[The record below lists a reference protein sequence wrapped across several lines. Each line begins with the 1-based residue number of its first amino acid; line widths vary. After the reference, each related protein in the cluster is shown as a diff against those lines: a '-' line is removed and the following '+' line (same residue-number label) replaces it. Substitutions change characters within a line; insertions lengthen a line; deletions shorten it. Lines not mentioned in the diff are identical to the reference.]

1 MADKKMSGA
10 KFIAETFKGYGVTH
24 VFFVEAILRQTL
36 VEMEAL
42 GIHRIL
48 THSEK
53 AAAYMADGYA
63 RMSRRPGICM
73 SQSVGAANLASGL
86 QDPYLGLSPVI
97 ALTGKKAPSAQHR
110 NAYQEIPHGPMF
122 DSVTKYNV
130 SIDTGEQLPYFI
142 RQAFREATSGSPG
155 PVHLDI
161 GGGYAGEGIESTE
174 VNSDVMIEEPFTHYP
189 SMRPEPE
196 NRAAQEAVRVLED
209 AERPVIVAGG
219 GAKASSAGPDIVE
232 LAEMLSIPVATSLNG
247 KDIILEN
254 HPLNV
259 GVVGSYSRWCANR
272 AVSEADLVLFIGSH
286 TGDQVTNDWT
296 VPRLGTPVIQI
307 DIDPSELGRSYPNTV
322 SLIGDAKVT
331 VRRMKEFLKNTT
343 KHKSWAE
350 RAQHLVR
357 EWRDEVEPLRHS
369 EATPIRPERL
379 CKEITEALPPDAILV
394 SDTGYAGIWT
404 GTMVYLTRPGQNY
417 IRAAGSLGWSFPASL
432 GAKCGAPNRPVVCFT
447 GDGGFWYHLSELETA
462 SRCGIKTVTV
472 VNNNQCLRQCLEG
485 INRAYGDR
493 SGNKD
498 EMCKFQDVNF
508 ARIAQEMG
516 CLGIRVEHPDEISEA
531 LRRALVSDLPAVVDV
546 VTDIT
551 CKAPSPWTPP
561 FNKFGKV
568 MGKLN
573 QKNRK
578 EKEGG

>member
-1 MADKKMSGA
+1 MKNLRQTGCDRVGAKGDDDMSAKKMSGA
-10 KFIAETFKGYGVTH
+10 RFMAETFKGYGVTH
-24 VFFVEAILRQTL
+24 VFFVEAILRRTL

-42 GIHRIL
+42 GIRRIL

-97 ALTGKKAPSAQHR
+97 ALTGKKPPFAQHR

-122 DSVTKYNV
+122 ESVTKYNV
-130 SIDTGEQLPYFI
+130 SIDTGEQLPYFL

-161 GGGYAGEGIESTE
+161 GGGYAGEGIESAE
-174 VNSDVMIEEPFTHYP
+174 VNSDVVIEEPFTHYP

-196 NRAAQEAVRVLED
+196 NGAVQGAVRVLED

-219 GAKASSAGPDIVE
+219 GARASSAGPEIVE
-232 LAEMLSIPVATSLNG
+232 LAEMLSIPIATSLNG
-247 KDIILEN
+247 KEIILEH

-272 AVSEADLVLFIGSH
+272 VVSEADLVLFIGSH

-296 VPRLGTPVIQI
+296 VPRPGTPVIQI

-322 SLIGDAKVT
+322 ALIGDAKAT
-331 VRRMKEFLKNTT
+331 VRRMKEFLKNKTT
-343 KHKSWAE
+343 HKSWAE
-350 RAQHLVR
+350 RTQQLVK

-369 EATPIRPERL
+369 GATPIRVERL
-379 CKEITEALPPDAILV
+379 CKEITQALPPDAILV

-404 GTMVYLTRPGQNY
+404 GTMVYLTHPGQSY
-417 IRAAGSLGWSFPASL
+417 IRAAGSLGWGFPASL
-432 GAKCGAPNRPVVCFT
+432 GAKCGAPNRPVICFT
-447 GDGGFWYHLSELETA
+447 GDGGFWYHLGELETA
-462 SRCGIKTVTV
+462 SRCNIKTVTV

-485 INRAYGDR
+485 IHRAYGDR
-493 SGNKD
+493 PGNKD

-516 CLGIRVEHPDEISEA
+516 CLGIRVEHPEEISEA
-531 LRRALVSDLPAVVDV
+531 LRKALVSDLPAVVDV
-546 VTDIT
+546 VTDVT
-551 CKAPSPWTPP
+551 CEAPSPWTPP
-561 FNKFGKV
+561 VK
-568 MGKLN
+568 
-573 QKNRK
+573 
-578 EKEGG
+578 

>member
-1 MADKKMSGA
+1 
-10 KFIAETFKGYGVTH
+10 
-24 VFFVEAILRQTL
+24 
-36 VEMEAL
+36 
-42 GIHRIL
+42 
-48 THSEK
+48 
-53 AAAYMADGYA
+53 MADGYA

-73 SQSVGAANLASGL
+73 AQSVGAANLASGL

-97 ALTGKKAPSAQHR
+97 ALTGKKPPFAQHR

-122 DSVTKYNV
+122 ESVTKYNV
-130 SIDTGEQLPYFI
+130 SIDIGEQLPYLI

-161 GGGYAGEGIESTE
+161 SGGYAGEGVESAE
-174 VNSDVMIEEPFTHYP
+174 ADFEVMIEEPFTHYP

-219 GAKASSAGPDIVE
+219 GARASSAGPDIVE

-485 INRAYGDR
+485 INRAYGER
-493 SGNKD
+493 PGNKD

>member
-1 MADKKMSGA
+1 MSGA
-10 KFIAETFKGYGVTH
+10 RFMAETFKGYGVTH
-24 VFFVEAILRQTL
+24 VFFVEAILRRTL

-42 GIHRIL
+42 GIRRIL

-63 RMSRRPGICM
+63 RMNRRPGICM

-97 ALTGKKAPSAQHR
+97 ALTGKKPPFAQHR

-122 DSVTKYNV
+122 ESVTKYNV
-130 SIDTGEQLPYFI
+130 SIDTGEQLPYFL

-161 GGGYAGEGIESTE
+161 GGGYAGEGIESAE
-174 VNSDVMIEEPFTHYP
+174 VNSDVVIEEPFTHYP

-196 NRAAQEAVRVLED
+196 NGAVQGAVRVLED

-219 GAKASSAGPDIVE
+219 GARASSAGPEIVE
-232 LAEMLSIPVATSLNG
+232 LAEMLSIPIATSLNG
-247 KDIILEN
+247 KEIILEH

-272 AVSEADLVLFIGSH
+272 VVSEADLVLFIGSH

-296 VPRLGTPVIQI
+296 VPRPGTPVIQI

-322 SLIGDAKVT
+322 ALIGDAKAT
-331 VRRMKEFLKNTT
+331 VRRMKEFLKNKTT
-343 KHKSWAE
+343 HKSWAE
-350 RAQHLVR
+350 RTQQLVK

-369 EATPIRPERL
+369 GATPIRVERL
-379 CKEITEALPPDAILV
+379 CKEITQALPPDAILV

-404 GTMVYLTRPGQNY
+404 GTMVYLTHPGQSY
-417 IRAAGSLGWSFPASL
+417 IRAAGSLGWGFPASL
-432 GAKCGAPNRPVVCFT
+432 GAKCGAPNRPVICFT
-447 GDGGFWYHLSELETA
+447 GDGGFWYHLGELETA
-462 SRCGIKTVTV
+462 SRCNIKTVTV

-485 INRAYGDR
+485 IHRAYGDR
-493 SGNKD
+493 PGNKD

-516 CLGIRVEHPDEISEA
+516 CLGIRVEHPEEISEA
-531 LRRALVSDLPAVVDV
+531 LRKALVSDLPAVVDV
-546 VTDIT
+546 VTDVT
-551 CKAPSPWTPP
+551 CKVPSPWTPP
-561 FNKFGKV
+561 VK
-568 MGKLN
+568 
-573 QKNRK
+573 
-578 EKEGG
+578 

>member
-1 MADKKMSGA
+1 MKNLRQTGCDRVGAKGDDDMSAKKMSGA
-10 KFIAETFKGYGVTH
+10 RFMAETFKGYGVTH
-24 VFFVEAILRQTL
+24 VFFVEAILRRTL

-42 GIHRIL
+42 GIRRIL

-97 ALTGKKAPSAQHR
+97 ALTGKKPPFAQHR

-122 DSVTKYNV
+122 ESVTKYNV
-130 SIDTGEQLPYFI
+130 SIDTGEQLPYFL

-161 GGGYAGEGIESTE
+161 GGGYAGEGIESAE
-174 VNSDVMIEEPFTHYP
+174 VNSDVVIEEPFTHYP

-196 NRAAQEAVRVLED
+196 NGAVQGAVRVLED

-219 GAKASSAGPDIVE
+219 GARASSAGPEIVE
-232 LAEMLSIPVATSLNG
+232 LAEMLSIPIATSLNG
-247 KDIILEN
+247 KEIILEH

-272 AVSEADLVLFIGSH
+272 VVSEADLVLFIGSH

-296 VPRLGTPVIQI
+296 VPRPGTPVIQI

-322 SLIGDAKVT
+322 ALIGDAKAT
-331 VRRMKEFLKNTT
+331 VRRMKEFLKNKTT
-343 KHKSWAE
+343 HKSWAE
-350 RAQHLVR
+350 RTQQLVK

-369 EATPIRPERL
+369 GATPIRVERL
-379 CKEITEALPPDAILV
+379 CKEITQALPPDAILV

-404 GTMVYLTRPGQNY
+404 GTMVYLTHPGQSY
-417 IRAAGSLGWSFPASL
+417 IRAAGSLGWGFPASL
-432 GAKCGAPNRPVVCFT
+432 GAKCGAPNRPVICFT
-447 GDGGFWYHLSELETA
+447 GDGGFWYHLGELETA
-462 SRCGIKTVTV
+462 SRCNIKTVTV

-485 INRAYGDR
+485 IHRAYGDR
-493 SGNKD
+493 PGNKD

-516 CLGIRVEHPDEISEA
+516 CLGIRVEHPEEISEA
-531 LRRALVSDLPAVVDV
+531 LRKALVSDLPAVVDV
-546 VTDIT
+546 VTDVT
-551 CKAPSPWTPP
+551 CKVPSPWTPP
-561 FNKFGKV
+561 VK
-568 MGKLN
+568 
-573 QKNRK
+573 
-578 EKEGG
+578 

>member
-1 MADKKMSGA
+1 MSAKKMSGA
-10 KFIAETFKGYGVTH
+10 RFMAETFKGYGVTH
-24 VFFVEAILRQTL
+24 VFFVEAILRRTL

-42 GIHRIL
+42 GIRRIL

-97 ALTGKKAPSAQHR
+97 ALTGKKPPFAQHR

-122 DSVTKYNV
+122 ESVTKYNV
-130 SIDTGEQLPYFI
+130 SIDTGEQLPYFL
-142 RQAFREATSGSPG
+142 RQAFRETTSGSPG

-161 GGGYAGEGIESTE
+161 GGGYAGEGIESAE
-174 VNSDVMIEEPFTHYP
+174 VNSDVVIEEPFTHYP
-189 SMRPEPE
+189 SMRPEPG
-196 NRAAQEAVRVLED
+196 NGAVQGAVRVLED

-219 GAKASSAGPDIVE
+219 GARSSGAGPEIVE
-232 LAEMLSIPVATSLNG
+232 LAEMLSIPIATSLNG
-247 KDIILEN
+247 KEIILEH

-272 AVSEADLVLFIGSH
+272 VVSEADLVLFIGSH

-296 VPRLGTPVIQI
+296 VPRPGTPVIQI

-322 SLIGDAKVT
+322 ALIGDAKAT
-331 VRRMKEFLKNTT
+331 VRRMKEFLKNKTT
-343 KHKSWAE
+343 HKSWAE
-350 RAQHLVR
+350 RTQQLVK

-369 EATPIRPERL
+369 GATPIRVERL
-379 CKEITEALPPDAILV
+379 CKEITQALPPDAILV

-404 GTMVYLTRPGQNY
+404 GTMVYLTHPGQSY
-417 IRAAGSLGWSFPASL
+417 IRAAGSLGWGFPASL
-432 GAKCGAPNRPVVCFT
+432 GAKCGAPNRPVICFT
-447 GDGGFWYHLSELETA
+447 GDGGFWYHLGELETA
-462 SRCGIKTVTV
+462 SRCNIKTVTV

-485 INRAYGDR
+485 IHRAYGDR
-493 SGNKD
+493 PGNKD

-516 CLGIRVEHPDEISEA
+516 CLGIRVEHPEEISEA
-531 LRRALVSDLPAVVDV
+531 LRKALVSDLPAVVDV
-546 VTDIT
+546 VTDVT
-551 CKAPSPWTPP
+551 CKVPSPWTPP
-561 FNKFGKV
+561 FK
-568 MGKLN
+568 
-573 QKNRK
+573 
-578 EKEGG
+578 

>member
-1 MADKKMSGA
+1 MSAKKMSGA
-10 KFIAETFKGYGVTH
+10 RFMAETFKGYGVTH
-24 VFFVEAILRQTL
+24 VFFVEAILRRTL

-42 GIHRIL
+42 GIRRIL

-97 ALTGKKAPSAQHR
+97 ALTGKKPPFAQHR

-122 DSVTKYNV
+122 ESVTKYNV
-130 SIDTGEQLPYFI
+130 SIDTGEQLPYFL

-161 GGGYAGEGIESTE
+161 GGGYAGEGIESAE
-174 VNSDVMIEEPFTHYP
+174 VNSDVVIEEPFTHYP

-196 NRAAQEAVRVLED
+196 NGAVQGAVRVLED

-219 GAKASSAGPDIVE
+219 GARASSAGPEIVE
-232 LAEMLSIPVATSLNG
+232 LAEMLSIPIATSLNG
-247 KDIILEN
+247 KEIILEH

-272 AVSEADLVLFIGSH
+272 VVSEADLVLFIGSH

-296 VPRLGTPVIQI
+296 VPRPGTPVIQI

-322 SLIGDAKVT
+322 ALIGDAKAT
-331 VRRMKEFLKNTT
+331 VRRMKEFLKNKTT
-343 KHKSWAE
+343 HKSWAE
-350 RAQHLVR
+350 RTQQLVK

-369 EATPIRPERL
+369 GATPIRVERL
-379 CKEITEALPPDAILV
+379 CKEITQALPPDAILV

-404 GTMVYLTRPGQNY
+404 GTMVYLTHPGQSY
-417 IRAAGSLGWSFPASL
+417 IRAAGSLGWGFPASL
-432 GAKCGAPNRPVVCFT
+432 GAKCGAPNRPVICFT
-447 GDGGFWYHLSELETA
+447 GDGGFWYHLGELETA
-462 SRCGIKTVTV
+462 SRCNIKTVTV

-485 INRAYGDR
+485 IHRAYGDR
-493 SGNKD
+493 PGNKD

-516 CLGIRVEHPDEISEA
+516 CLGIRVEHPEEISEA
-531 LRRALVSDLPAVVDV
+531 LRKALVSDLPAVVDV
-546 VTDIT
+546 VTDVT
-551 CKAPSPWTPP
+551 CKVPSPWTPP
-561 FNKFGKV
+561 VK
-568 MGKLN
+568 
-573 QKNRK
+573 
-578 EKEGG
+578 

>member
-1 MADKKMSGA
+1 MSGA
-10 KFIAETFKGYGVTH
+10 RFMAETFKGYGVTH
-24 VFFVEAILRQTL
+24 VFFVEAILRRTL

-42 GIHRIL
+42 GIRRIL

-97 ALTGKKAPSAQHR
+97 ALTGKKPPFAQHR

-122 DSVTKYNV
+122 ESVTKYNV
-130 SIDTGEQLPYFI
+130 SIDTGEQLPYFL

-161 GGGYAGEGIESTE
+161 GGGYAGEGIESAE
-174 VNSDVMIEEPFTHYP
+174 VNSDVVIEEPFTHYP

-196 NRAAQEAVRVLED
+196 NGAVQGAVRVLED

-219 GAKASSAGPDIVE
+219 GARASSAGPEIVE
-232 LAEMLSIPVATSLNG
+232 LAEMLSIPIATSLNG
-247 KDIILEN
+247 KEIILEH

-259 GVVGSYSRWCANR
+259 GVVGSYSRWCTNR
-272 AVSEADLVLFIGSH
+272 VVSEADLVLFIGSH

-296 VPRLGTPVIQI
+296 VPRPGTPVIQI

-322 SLIGDAKVT
+322 ALIGDAKAT
-331 VRRMKEFLKNTT
+331 VRRMKEFLKNKTT
-343 KHKSWAE
+343 HKSWAE
-350 RAQHLVR
+350 RTQQLVK

-369 EATPIRPERL
+369 GATPIRVERL
-379 CKEITEALPPDAILV
+379 CKEITQALPPDAILV

-404 GTMVYLTRPGQNY
+404 GTMVYLTHPGQSY
-417 IRAAGSLGWSFPASL
+417 IRAAGSLGWGFPASL
-432 GAKCGAPNRPVVCFT
+432 GAKCGAPNRPVICFT
-447 GDGGFWYHLSELETA
+447 GDGGFWYHLGELETA
-462 SRCGIKTVTV
+462 SRCNIKTVTV

-485 INRAYGDR
+485 IHRAYGDR
-493 SGNKD
+493 PGNKD

-516 CLGIRVEHPDEISEA
+516 CLGIRVEHPEEISEA
-531 LRRALVSDLPAVVDV
+531 LRKALVSDLPAVVDV
-546 VTDIT
+546 VTDVT
-551 CKAPSPWTPP
+551 CKVPSPWTPP
-561 FNKFGKV
+561 VK
-568 MGKLN
+568 
-573 QKNRK
+573 
-578 EKEGG
+578 

>member
-1 MADKKMSGA
+1 MSAKKMSGA
-10 KFIAETFKGYGVTH
+10 RFMAETFKGYGVTH
-24 VFFVEAILRQTL
+24 VFFVEAILRRTL

-42 GIHRIL
+42 GIRRIL

-97 ALTGKKAPSAQHR
+97 ALTGKKPPFAQHR

-122 DSVTKYNV
+122 ESVTKYNV
-130 SIDTGEQLPYFI
+130 SIDTGEQLPYFL

-161 GGGYAGEGIESTE
+161 GGGYAGEGIESAE

-196 NRAAQEAVRVLED
+196 NGAVQGAVRVLED

-219 GAKASSAGPDIVE
+219 GARSSGAGPEIVE
-232 LAEMLSIPVATSLNG
+232 LAEMLSIPIATSLNG
-247 KDIILEN
+247 KEIILEH

-272 AVSEADLVLFIGSH
+272 VVSEADLVLFIGSH

-296 VPRLGTPVIQI
+296 VPRPGTPVIQI

-322 SLIGDAKVT
+322 ALIGDAKAT
-331 VRRMKEFLKNTT
+331 VRRMKEFLKNKTT
-343 KHKSWAE
+343 HKSWAE
-350 RAQHLVR
+350 RTQQLVK

-369 EATPIRPERL
+369 GATPIKVERL
-379 CKEITEALPPDAILV
+379 CKEITQALPPDAILV

-404 GTMVYLTRPGQNY
+404 GTMVYLTHPGQSY
-417 IRAAGSLGWSFPASL
+417 IRAAGSLGWGFPASL
-432 GAKCGAPNRPVVCFT
+432 GAKCGAPNRPVICFT

-462 SRCGIKTVTV
+462 SRCNIKTVTV

-485 INRAYGDR
+485 IHRAYGDR
-493 SGNKD
+493 PGNKD

-516 CLGIRVEHPDEISEA
+516 CLGIRVEHPEEISEA
-531 LRRALVSDLPAVVDV
+531 LRKALVSDLPAVVDV
-546 VTDIT
+546 VTDVT
-551 CKAPSPWTPP
+551 CKVPSPWTPP
-561 FNKFGKV
+561 VK
-568 MGKLN
+568 
-573 QKNRK
+573 
-578 EKEGG
+578 

>member
-1 MADKKMSGA
+1 MSAKKMSGA
-10 KFIAETFKGYGVTH
+10 RFMAETFKGYGVTH
-24 VFFVEAILRQTL
+24 VFFVEAILRRTL

-42 GIHRIL
+42 GIRRIL

-97 ALTGKKAPSAQHR
+97 ALTGKKPPFAQHR

-122 DSVTKYNV
+122 ESVTKYNV
-130 SIDTGEQLPYFI
+130 SIDTGEQLPYFL

-161 GGGYAGEGIESTE
+161 GGGYAGEGIESAE
-174 VNSDVMIEEPFTHYP
+174 VNSDVVIEEPFTHYP

-196 NRAAQEAVRVLED
+196 NGAVQGAVRVLED

-219 GAKASSAGPDIVE
+219 GARASSAGPEIVE
-232 LAEMLSIPVATSLNG
+232 LAEMLSIPIATSLNG
-247 KDIILEN
+247 KEIILEH

-272 AVSEADLVLFIGSH
+272 VVSEADLVLFIGSH

-296 VPRLGTPVIQI
+296 VPRPGTPVIQI

-322 SLIGDAKVT
+322 ALIGDAKAT
-331 VRRMKEFLKNTT
+331 VRRMKEFLKNKTT
-343 KHKSWAE
+343 HKSWAE
-350 RAQHLVR
+350 RTQQLVK

-369 EATPIRPERL
+369 GATPIRVERL
-379 CKEITEALPPDAILV
+379 CKEITQALPPDAILV

-404 GTMVYLTRPGQNY
+404 GTMVYLTHPGQSY
-417 IRAAGSLGWSFPASL
+417 IRAAGSLGWGFPASL
-432 GAKCGAPNRPVVCFT
+432 GAKCGAPNRPVICFT
-447 GDGGFWYHLSELETA
+447 GDGGFWYHLGELETA
-462 SRCGIKTVTV
+462 SRCNIKTVTV

-485 INRAYGDR
+485 IHRAYGDR
-493 SGNKD
+493 PGNKD

-516 CLGIRVEHPDEISEA
+516 CLGIRVEHPEEISEA
-531 LRRALVSDLPAVVDV
+531 LRKALVSDLPAVVDV
-546 VTDIT
+546 VTDVT
-551 CKAPSPWTPP
+551 CEAPSPWTPP
-561 FNKFGKV
+561 FK
-568 MGKLN
+568 
-573 QKNRK
+573 
-578 EKEGG
+578 

>member
-1 MADKKMSGA
+1 MSGKKMSGA
-10 KFIAETFKGYGVTH
+10 RFMAETFKGYGVTH
-24 VFFVEAILRQTL
+24 VFFVEAILRRTL

-42 GIHRIL
+42 GIRRIL

-97 ALTGKKAPSAQHR
+97 ALTGKKPPFAQHR

-122 DSVTKYNV
+122 ESVTKYNV
-130 SIDTGEQLPYFI
+130 SIDTGEQLPYFL

-161 GGGYAGEGIESTE
+161 GGGYAGEGIESAE

-196 NRAAQEAVRVLED
+196 NGAVQEAVRVLED

-219 GAKASSAGPDIVE
+219 GARASSAGPEIVQ

-247 KDIILEN
+247 KEIILEH

-272 AVSEADLVLFIGSH
+272 VVSEADLVLFIGSH

-296 VPRLGTPVIQI
+296 VPRPGTPVIQI

-322 SLIGDAKVT
+322 ALIGDAKAT
-331 VRRMKEFLKNTT
+331 VRRMKEFLKNKTT
-343 KHKSWAE
+343 HKSWAE
-350 RAQHLVR
+350 RTQQLVK

-369 EATPIRPERL
+369 GATPIRVERL
-379 CKEITEALPPDAILV
+379 CKEITQALPPGAILV

-404 GTMVYLTRPGQNY
+404 GTMVYLTHPGQSY
-417 IRAAGSLGWSFPASL
+417 IRAAGSLGWGFPASL
-432 GAKCGAPNRPVVCFT
+432 GAKCGAPNRPVICFT

-462 SRCGIKTVTV
+462 SRCNIKTVTV

-485 INRAYGDR
+485 IHRAYGDR
-493 SGNKD
+493 PGNKD

-516 CLGIRVEHPDEISEA
+516 CLGIRVEHPEEISEA
-531 LRRALVSDLPAVVDV
+531 LRKALVSDLPAVVDV
-546 VTDIT
+546 VTDVT

-561 FNKFGKV
+561 VK
-568 MGKLN
+568 
-573 QKNRK
+573 
-578 EKEGG
+578 

>member
-1 MADKKMSGA
+1 MSAKKMSGA
-10 KFIAETFKGYGVTH
+10 RFMAETFKGYGVTH
-24 VFFVEAILRQTL
+24 VFFVEAILRRTL

-42 GIHRIL
+42 GIRRIL

-97 ALTGKKAPSAQHR
+97 ALTGKKPPFAQHR

-122 DSVTKYNV
+122 ESVTKYNV
-130 SIDTGEQLPYFI
+130 SIDTGEQLPYFL

-161 GGGYAGEGIESTE
+161 GGGYAGEGIESAE
-174 VNSDVMIEEPFTHYP
+174 VNSDVVIEEPFTHYP

-196 NRAAQEAVRVLED
+196 NGAVQGAVRVLED

-219 GAKASSAGPDIVE
+219 GARASSAGPEIVE
-232 LAEMLSIPVATSLNG
+232 LAEMLSIPIATSLNG
-247 KDIILEN
+247 KEIILEH

-272 AVSEADLVLFIGSH
+272 VVSEADLVLFIGSH

-296 VPRLGTPVIQI
+296 VPRPGTPVIQI

-322 SLIGDAKVT
+322 ALIGDAKAT
-331 VRRMKEFLKNTT
+331 VRRMKEFLKNKTT
-343 KHKSWAE
+343 HKSWAE
-350 RAQHLVR
+350 RTQQLVK

-369 EATPIRPERL
+369 GATPIRVERL
-379 CKEITEALPPDAILV
+379 CKEITQALPPDAILV

-404 GTMVYLTRPGQNY
+404 GTMVYLTHPGQSY
-417 IRAAGSLGWSFPASL
+417 IRAAGSLGWGFPASL
-432 GAKCGAPNRPVVCFT
+432 GAKCGAPNRPVICFT
-447 GDGGFWYHLSELETA
+447 GDGGFWYHLGELETA
-462 SRCGIKTVTV
+462 SRCNIKTVTV

-485 INRAYGDR
+485 IHRAYGDR
-493 SGNKD
+493 PGNKD

-516 CLGIRVEHPDEISEA
+516 CLGIRVEHPEEISEA
-531 LRRALVSDLPAVVDV
+531 LRKALVSDLPAVVDV
-546 VTDIT
+546 VTDVT
-551 CKAPSPWTPP
+551 CEAPSPWTPP
-561 FNKFGKV
+561 VK
-568 MGKLN
+568 
-573 QKNRK
+573 
-578 EKEGG
+578 

>member
-1 MADKKMSGA
+1 MSGKIMSGA
-10 KFIAETFKGYGVTH
+10 RFMAETFKGYGVTH
-24 VFFVEAILRQTL
+24 VFFVEAILRRTL

-42 GIHRIL
+42 GIRRIL

-97 ALTGKKAPSAQHR
+97 ALTGKKPPFAQHR

-122 DSVTKYNV
+122 ESVTKYNV
-130 SIDTGEQLPYFI
+130 SIDTGEQLPYFL

-161 GGGYAGEGIESTE
+161 GGGYAGEGIESAE
-174 VNSDVMIEEPFTHYP
+174 VNSDVVIEEPFTHYP

-196 NRAAQEAVRVLED
+196 NGVVQGAVRVLED

-219 GAKASSAGPDIVE
+219 GARASSAGPEIVE
-232 LAEMLSIPVATSLNG
+232 LAEMLSIPIATSLNG
-247 KDIILEN
+247 KEIILEH

-272 AVSEADLVLFIGSH
+272 VVSEADLVLFIGSH

-296 VPRLGTPVIQI
+296 VPRPGTPVIQI

-322 SLIGDAKVT
+322 ALIGDAKAT
-331 VRRMKEFLKNTT
+331 VRRMKEFLKNKTT
-343 KHKSWAE
+343 HKSWAE
-350 RAQHLVR
+350 RTQQLVK

-369 EATPIRPERL
+369 GATPIRVERL
-379 CKEITEALPPDAILV
+379 CKEITQALPPDAILV

-404 GTMVYLTRPGQNY
+404 GTMVYLTHQGQSY
-417 IRAAGSLGWSFPASL
+417 IRAAGSLGWGFPASL
-432 GAKCGAPNRPVVCFT
+432 GAKCGAPNRPVICFT

-462 SRCGIKTVTV
+462 SRCNIKTVTV

-485 INRAYGDR
+485 IHRAYGDR
-493 SGNKD
+493 PGNKD

-516 CLGIRVEHPDEISEA
+516 CLGIRVEHPEEISEA
-531 LRRALVSDLPAVVDV
+531 LRKALVSDLPAVVDV
-546 VTDIT
+546 VTDVT
-551 CKAPSPWTPP
+551 CKVPSPWTPP
-561 FNKFGKV
+561 VK
-568 MGKLN
+568 
-573 QKNRK
+573 
-578 EKEGG
+578 

>member
-1 MADKKMSGA
+1 LRLLCDRVEPKGDDDMSDKKISGA
-10 KFIAETFKGYGVTH
+10 IFIAETFKGYGVTH
-24 VFFVEAILRQTL
+24 VFFVEAILRRTL

-42 GIHRIL
+42 GIRRIL

-73 SQSVGAANLASGL
+73 AQSVGAANLASGL

-97 ALTGKKAPSAQHR
+97 ALTGKKPPFAQHR
-110 NAYQEIPHGPMF
+110 NAYQEIPHALMF
-122 DSVTKYNV
+122 ESVTKYNV
-130 SIDTGEQLPYFI
+130 SIDTGEQLPYLI
-142 RQAFREATSGSPG
+142 RQAFREACSGAPG
-155 PVHLDI
+155 PVHIDVA
-161 GGGYAGEGIESTE
+161 GYCGEVIEATE
-174 VNSDVMIEEPFTHYP
+174 GSYEVMIEQPFTHYP

-196 NRAAQEAVRVLED
+196 MSAVQEAVRVLED

-219 GAKASSAGPDIVE
+219 GARASSAGPEIVE
-232 LAEMLSIPVATSLNG
+232 LAEMLSIPLATSLNG
-247 KDIILEN
+247 KEIVLEH

-259 GVVGSYSRWCANR
+259 GVMGSYSRWCANR
-272 AVSEADLVLFIGSH
+272 VVSEADLVLFIGSH

-296 VPRLGTPVIQI
+296 VPRPGTPVIQI

-322 SLIGDAKVT
+322 PLIGDAKVT
-331 VRRMKEFLKNTT
+331 MRRMKEFLKNRTT
-343 KHKSWAE
+343 YKSWAE
-350 RAQHLVR
+350 RAQQLVK

-369 EATPIRPERL
+369 VATPIRPERL

-404 GTMVYLTRPGQNY
+404 GTMVYLTRPGQSY

-485 INRAYGDR
+485 IDRAYGDR

-516 CLGIRVEHPDEISEA
+516 CFGIRVEHPDEISEA
-531 LRRALVSDLPAVVDV
+531 LRKALVSDLPAVVDV
-546 VTDIT
+546 ATDVT

-561 FNKFGKV
+561 LK
-568 MGKLN
+568 
-573 QKNRK
+573 
-578 EKEGG
+578 

>member
-1 MADKKMSGA
+1 MKNLRQTGCDRVGAKGDDDMSAKKMSGA
-10 KFIAETFKGYGVTH
+10 RFMAETFKGYGVTH
-24 VFFVEAILRQTL
+24 VFFVEAILRRTL

-42 GIHRIL
+42 GIRRIL

-97 ALTGKKAPSAQHR
+97 ALTGKKPPFAQHR

-122 DSVTKYNV
+122 ESVTKYNV
-130 SIDTGEQLPYFI
+130 SIDTGEQLPYFL

-161 GGGYAGEGIESTE
+161 GGGYAGEGIESAE
-174 VNSDVMIEEPFTHYP
+174 VNSDVVIEEPFTHYP

-196 NRAAQEAVRVLED
+196 NGAVQGAVRVLED

-219 GAKASSAGPDIVE
+219 GARASSAGPEIVE
-232 LAEMLSIPVATSLNG
+232 LAEMLSIPIATSLNG
-247 KDIILEN
+247 KEIILEH

-272 AVSEADLVLFIGSH
+272 VVSEADLVLFIGSH

-296 VPRLGTPVIQI
+296 VPRPGTPVIQI

-322 SLIGDAKVT
+322 ALIGDAKAT
-331 VRRMKEFLKNTT
+331 VRRMKEFLKNKTT
-343 KHKSWAE
+343 HKSWAE
-350 RAQHLVR
+350 RTQQLVK

-369 EATPIRPERL
+369 GATPIRVERL
-379 CKEITEALPPDAILV
+379 CKEITQALPPDAILV

-404 GTMVYLTRPGQNY
+404 GTMVYLTHPGQSY
-417 IRAAGSLGWSFPASL
+417 IRAAGSLGWGFPASL
-432 GAKCGAPNRPVVCFT
+432 GAKCGAPNRPVICFT
-447 GDGGFWYHLSELETA
+447 GDGGFWYHLGELETA
-462 SRCGIKTVTV
+462 SRCNIKTVTV

-485 INRAYGDR
+485 IHRAYGDR
-493 SGNKD
+493 PGNKD

-516 CLGIRVEHPDEISEA
+516 CLGIRVEHPEEISEA
-531 LRRALVSDLPAVVDV
+531 LRKALVSDLPAVVDV
-546 VTDIT
+546 VTDVT
-551 CKAPSPWTPP
+551 CKVPSPWTPP
-561 FNKFGKV
+561 FK
-568 MGKLN
+568 
-573 QKNRK
+573 
-578 EKEGG
+578 

>member
-1 MADKKMSGA
+1 MAGKKMSGA

-42 GIHRIL
+42 GISRIL

-63 RMSRRPGICM
+63 RTSRRPGICM

-97 ALTGKKAPSAQHR
+97 ALTGKKALSAQHR
-110 NAYQEIPHGPMF
+110 NAYQEIPHGSMF

-130 SIDTGEQLPYFI
+130 SIDTGDQLPYFI

-161 GGGYAGEGIESTE
+161 GGGYAGEGIESAE
-174 VNSDVMIEEPFTHYP
+174 VNSDVVIEEFFTHYP

-196 NRAAQEAVRVLED
+196 NEAAQEAVRVLED

-219 GAKASSAGPDIVE
+219 GARASSAGPEIVE
-232 LAEMLSIPVATSLNG
+232 LAEMLYIPVATSLNG

-322 SLIGDAKVT
+322 ALIGDAKVT
-331 VRRMKEFLKNTT
+331 VRRIKEFLKNRT

-350 RAQHLVR
+350 RAQQLVK

-369 EATPIRPERL
+369 ASTPIRVERL
-379 CKEITEALPPDAILV
+379 CEEMTQALPPDAILV

-404 GTMVYLTRPGQNY
+404 GTMVYLTSPGQSY
-417 IRAAGSLGWSFPASL
+417 IRAAGSLGWGFPASL
-432 GAKCGAPNRPVVCFT
+432 GAKCGAPDRPVVCFT

-462 SRCGIKTVTV
+462 SRCGIKIVTV

-493 SGNKD
+493 SGNRD

-516 CLGIRVEHPDEISEA
+516 CFGIRVEHPEEISEA
-531 LRRALVSDLPAVVDV
+531 LKKALVSDLPAVVDV
-546 VTDIT
+546 VTDVT
-551 CKAPSPWTPP
+551 CKAPSPWTPS
-561 FNKFGKV
+561 FK
-568 MGKLN
+568 
-573 QKNRK
+573 
-578 EKEGG
+578 

>member
-1 MADKKMSGA
+1 MSAKKMSGA
-10 KFIAETFKGYGVTH
+10 RFMAETFKGYGVTH
-24 VFFVEAILRQTL
+24 VFFVEAILRRTL

-42 GIHRIL
+42 GIRRIL

-97 ALTGKKAPSAQHR
+97 ALTGKKPPFAQHR

-122 DSVTKYNV
+122 ESVTKYNV
-130 SIDTGEQLPYFI
+130 SIDTGEQLPYFL

-161 GGGYAGEGIESTE
+161 GGGYAGEGIESAE
-174 VNSDVMIEEPFTHYP
+174 VNSDVVIEEPFTHYP
-189 SMRPEPE
+189 SMRPEPG
-196 NRAAQEAVRVLED
+196 NGAVQGAVRVLED

-219 GAKASSAGPDIVE
+219 GARASSAGPEIVE
-232 LAEMLSIPVATSLNG
+232 LAEMLSIPIATSLNG
-247 KDIILEN
+247 KEIILEH

-272 AVSEADLVLFIGSH
+272 VVSEADLVLFIGSH

-296 VPRLGTPVIQI
+296 VPRPGTPVIQI

-322 SLIGDAKVT
+322 ALIGDAKAT
-331 VRRMKEFLKNTT
+331 VRRMKEFLKNKTT
-343 KHKSWAE
+343 HKSWAE
-350 RAQHLVR
+350 RTQQLVK

-369 EATPIRPERL
+369 GATPIRVERL
-379 CKEITEALPPDAILV
+379 CKEITQALPPDAILV

-404 GTMVYLTRPGQNY
+404 GTMVYLTHPGQSY
-417 IRAAGSLGWSFPASL
+417 IRAAGSLGWGFPASL
-432 GAKCGAPNRPVVCFT
+432 GAKCGAPNRPVICFT
-447 GDGGFWYHLSELETA
+447 GDGGFWYHLGELETA
-462 SRCGIKTVTV
+462 SRCNIKTVTV

-485 INRAYGDR
+485 IHRAYGDR
-493 SGNKD
+493 PGNKD

-516 CLGIRVEHPDEISEA
+516 CLGIRVEHPEEISEA
-531 LRRALVSDLPAVVDV
+531 LRKALVSDLPAVVDV
-546 VTDIT
+546 VTDVT
-551 CKAPSPWTPP
+551 CKVPSPWTPP
-561 FNKFGKV
+561 FK
-568 MGKLN
+568 
-573 QKNRK
+573 
-578 EKEGG
+578 